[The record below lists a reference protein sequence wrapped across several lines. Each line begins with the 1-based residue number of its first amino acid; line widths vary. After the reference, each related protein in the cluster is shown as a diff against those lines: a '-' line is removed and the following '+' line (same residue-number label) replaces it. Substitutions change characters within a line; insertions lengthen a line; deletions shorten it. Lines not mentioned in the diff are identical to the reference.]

1 MAMADGKARHH
12 QQPYQDVEAAN
23 PRVEKPREPHTFGG
37 LGSSQY
43 DSAWERDIRLGFIRK
58 VYGILTTQLLVM
70 FGGVLLFTE
79 NSAVKQYVQENPAT
93 LWIAYVL
100 MIALMCTLV
109 CCDGPRRKVPM
120 NYILLGAFTLCATY
134 LTGVVSSF
142 YETNVVLLA
151 MVMTLGCVIGLTL
164 FAFQTKIDFT
174 MYGGAIFAAFV
185 VLMLF
190 GFILWFFRTPFM
202 NTLYAAL
209 GAIIFCVYIVYDTQ
223 LIIGGRHKKYKISE
237 DEYIFAALNLFLDV
251 FNLFLF
257 LLALLGGGRRR

>member
-1 MAMADGKARHH
+1 MG
-12 QQPYQDVEAAN
+12 
-23 PRVEKPREPHTFGG
+23 
-37 LGSSQY
+37 
-43 DSAWERDIRLGFIRK
+43 
-58 VYGILTTQLLVM
+58 
-70 FGGVLLFTE
+70 
-79 NSAVKQYVQENPAT
+79 KQYVQENPAT

-164 FAFQTKIDFT
+164 F
-174 MYGGAIFAAFV
+174 
-185 VLMLF
+185 